1 MSLELG
7 AEPVTPLLAG
17 SGPSMFAILDPDVAE
32 RASRQLGVTAG
43 FTCVARPLDLAS
55 ATAIQKEVNV
65 EAVAALFSGFV
76 AGAAVGVF
84 GLGIFGPL
92 LVAVPTTNW
101 LRRQF
106 PDPSNWVMVSLGAA
120 LVAQAGCA
128 LLGLLLGVVLLNVAD
143 GGSPGLGS
151 PLLAVHTRH
160 HPGAGSAGRRRHRLA
175 RVALAQDCPGRPD
188 RPQAATDGCCP
199 TWPPPDPKPPM
210 TRSSPDR
217 CV

>member
-1 MSLELG
+1 M
-7 AEPVTPLLAG
+7 
-17 SGPSMFAILDPDVAE
+17 
-32 RASRQLGVTAG
+32 
-43 FTCVARPLDLAS
+43 
-55 ATAIQKEVNV
+55 

-92 LVAVPTTNW
+92 LVNVPTTNW

-128 LLGLLLGVVLLNVAD
+128 VLGLLLGVVLINVAD

-151 PLLAVHTRH
+151 PSWQFTSGVMLCLAILIGAAIAWQRWLWRRFVVAGLLATGCYGWMLPH
-160 HPGAGSAGRRRHRLA
+160 LA
-175 RVALAQDCPGRPD
+175 TA
-188 RPQAATDGCCP
+188 
-199 TWPPPDPKPPM
+199 
-210 TRSSPDR
+210 
-217 CV
+217 